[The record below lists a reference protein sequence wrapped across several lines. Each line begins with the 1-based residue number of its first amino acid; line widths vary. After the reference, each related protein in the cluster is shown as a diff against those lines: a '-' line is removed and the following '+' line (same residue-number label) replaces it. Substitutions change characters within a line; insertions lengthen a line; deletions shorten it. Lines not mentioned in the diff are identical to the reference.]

1 MESPFFDREPRPQAA
16 SFRGRLQL
24 QDYMFSAATTSAPP
38 GGGAAG
44 TPATAASPGLP
55 SPSPTPLRR
64 SPRKSTALGPVPSPN
79 RVSKHRNASG
89 RNNSNSTAAAT
100 AIKSAASTPE
110 PSQKTPPPPASGV
123 LSPKPEPPD
132 SDSIDLALVPANIT
146 PPAGNAKPKRRRK
159 AAGYAPPSTYAHL
172 PHLTDIL
179 APGLLILF
187 VGLNPGLRTAA
198 LGHAYAHP
206 SNLFWKLLHSSGIT
220 PRLCAP
226 TEDRDLPRLYGLGN
240 TNIVAR
246 PSRNGAELS
255 KAEMDEGVDVLEDKV
270 RGCRPEVV
278 CIVGKGIWESIWR
291 VRRGRGIRK
300 EEFRYGWQDERE
312 DMGVVVAAKGGDAA
326 ADGASPTAW
335 AGARV
340 FVATS
345 TSGLAATLRL
355 AEKERI
361 WRELGEWCERRRAER
376 GAEAS

>member
-1 MESPFFDREPRPQAA
+1 MESPFFNGEPKSKAA
-16 SFRGRLQL
+16 TFHGRLRL
-24 QDYMFSAATTSAPP
+24 QEYMFSSAASTPP
-38 GGGAAG
+38 GGVAAG
-44 TPATAASPGLP
+44 APTTAATPSLQ
-55 SPSPTPLRR
+55 SPSPVPLRR
-64 SPRKSTALGPVPSPN
+64 SPRKATPLGLVPSPN
-79 RVSKHRNASG
+79 RVTKQRTAGAG
-89 RNNSNSTAAAT
+89 RTT
-100 AIKSAASTPE
+100 KPVASTPE
-110 PSQKTPPPPASGV
+110 SQTPPPPTSSV
-123 LSPKPEPPD
+123 LSPKPECPD
-132 SDSIDLALVPANIT
+132 SDSADLALVPAT
-146 PPAGNAKPKRRRK
+146 TAAPVRDAAKPKRKRK

-172 PHLTDIL
+172 PPLTDIL

-226 TEDRDLPRLYGLGN
+226 TEDRDLPHLYGLGN

-255 KAEMDEGVDVLEDKV
+255 KAEMDEGVDVLEAKV

-300 EEFRYGWQDERE
+300 AEFRYGWQDEGE
-312 DMGVVVAAKGGDAA
+312 NMGVVVKGEEDGGD
-326 ADGASPTAW
+326 DASNKAW
-335 AGARV
+335 AGAKV

-345 TSGLAATLRL
+345 TSGLAATLRP
-355 AEKERI
+355 AEKEKI
-361 WRELGEWCERRRAER
+361 WRELGEWCERRRAEMKMD
-376 GAEAS
+376 AL

>member
-1 MESPFFDREPRPQAA
+1 MESPFFDHDPKPRAA
-16 SFRGRLQL
+16 SFQGRLQL
-24 QDYMFSAATTSAPP
+24 QDYMFPAATTSASSG
-38 GGGAAG
+38 GGGAR

-55 SPSPTPLRR
+55 PPFPTPPRR
-64 SPRKSTALGPVPSPN
+64 SPRKPTLLGPVPSPN
-79 RVSKHRNASG
+79 RVAKHRSAPG
-89 RNNSNSTAAAT
+89 RNNNNNNSIAT
-100 AIKSAASTPE
+100 ATATKSAASTPE
-110 PSQKTPPPPASGV
+110 SSQKTPSPPLPGV
-123 LSPKPEPPD
+123 LLPKPESPG
-132 SDSIDLALVPANIT
+132 SDSIELALVPANTT
-146 PPAGNAKPKRRRK
+146 PPAGSAKPKRRRR

-172 PHLTDIL
+172 PPLTDIL
-179 APGLLILF
+179 TPGLLVLF

-206 SNLFWKLLHSSGIT
+206 SNLFWKLLYSSGIT

-240 TNIVAR
+240 TNIVSR

-255 KAEMDEGVDVLEDKV
+255 KAEMDEGVDVLEGKV

-300 EEFRYGWQDERE
+300 EEFRYGWQDEGE
-312 DMGVVVAAKGGDAA
+312 NMGVVAA
-326 ADGASPTAW
+326 ANGASPTAW

-345 TSGLAATLRL
+345 TSGLAATLRP

-361 WRELGEWCERRRAER
+361 WRELGEWCEKRRAER
-376 GAEAS
+376 DAEAS